1 MKVLITGA
9 GQDSSLSTYL
19 HLVRG
24 DQVYVLTRRRAD
36 GLTGQM
42 QKVIDVLGESPF
54 FVYADLTE
62 YENVFDIVRELKPDM
77 IYHYGA
83 MSFVPYSY
91 NNPIYTA
98 QVNELSAYAILEAV
112 RKHSPD
118 TKVFLPASSEVFGK
132 PLEYPQRLSTPLA
145 PVSPY
150 AISKVALLYI
160 ADYYR
165 KVWKLKVYDFITFN
179 HESELRG
186 EEFVTMKIVKNLVK
200 KGHVVL
206 GNIEAKKDWGYAG
219 EYVKIFDRVM
229 EKEEPKRYILC
240 TGVIA
245 SVKDFLSYV
254 ISKVGGTY
262 EIDESLYRPV
272 DAEGMTCDVTEVPI
286 KPQYMWWDVADIM
299 IKYVKYGTLTFPEV
313 LGKV

>member
-9 GQDSSLSTYL
+9 GQDSSLTTYL

-36 GLTGQM
+36 GLTDQM
-42 QKVIDVLGESPF
+42 REVIEIANKSPEF
-54 FVYADLTE
+54 IYADLIE
-62 YENVFDIVRELKPDM
+62 YEKVFNIVQELKPDM
-77 IYHYGA
+77 IYHHGA

-91 NNPIYTA
+91 ENPIYTNE
-98 QVNELSAYAILEAV
+98 VNYLSAYAILEAV
-112 RKHSPD
+112 RKHSPG

-132 PLEYPQRLSTPLA
+132 PVEYPQRLSTPLA

-165 KVWKLKVYDFITFN
+165 KVWKLNVYDFITFN

-200 KGHVVL
+200 KGHVKL
-206 GNIEAKKDWGYAG
+206 GNIEARKDWGYAG
-219 EYVKIFDRVM
+219 EYVKIFNKVM
-229 EKEEPKRYILC
+229 ESEEPNRYMIC

-245 SVKDFLSYV
+245 TVKDFLKYV
-254 ISKVGGTY
+254 MSKVGGTY
-262 EIDESLYRPV
+262 EIDQSLYRPI
-272 DAEGMTCDVTEVPI
+272 DAENMTCDIDEVPI
-286 KPQYMWWDVADIM
+286 RPRYMWWDVADIM
-299 IKYVKYGTLTFPEV
+299 IKYVKDGVPTFTEV
-313 LGKV
+313 LG

>member
-9 GQDSSLSTYL
+9 GQDSSLSTYY
-19 HLVRG
+19 HMKRG
-24 DQVYVLTRRRAD
+24 DQVYVLTRRRTD
-36 GLTGQM
+36 GLTEQMEQVVNILGQ
-42 QKVIDVLGESPF
+42 SPV
-54 FVYADLTE
+54 FVHADLTE
-62 YENVFDIVRELKPDM
+62 YENVFEIVRELKPDM

-91 NNPIYTA
+91 DNPIYTA

-112 RKHSPD
+112 RKHSPG

-132 PLEYPQRLSTPLA
+132 PVEYPQRLSTPLA

-165 KVWKLKVYDFITFN
+165 KVWKLNVYDFITFN

-200 KGHVVL
+200 KGHVKL
-206 GNIEAKKDWGYAG
+206 GNIEARKDWGYAG
-219 EYVKIFDRVM
+219 EYVKIFNKVM
-229 EKEEPKRYILC
+229 ESEEPNRYMIC

-245 SVKDFLSYV
+245 TVKDFLKYV
-254 ISKVGGTY
+254 MSKVGGTY
-262 EIDESLYRPV
+262 EIDQSLYRPI
-272 DAEGMTCDVTEVPI
+272 DAENMTCDIDEVPI
-286 KPQYMWWDVADIM
+286 RPRYMWWDVADIM
-299 IKYVKYGTLTFPEV
+299 IKYVKDGVPTFTEV
-313 LGKV
+313 LGGV

>member
-1 MKVLITGA
+1 M
-9 GQDSSLSTYL
+9 
-19 HLVRG
+19 
-24 DQVYVLTRRRAD
+24 YVLTRRRTD
-36 GLTGQM
+36 GLTEQMEQVVNILGQ
-42 QKVIDVLGESPF
+42 SPV
-54 FVYADLTE
+54 FVHADLTE
-62 YENVFDIVRELKPDM
+62 YENVFEIIRELKPDM

-91 NNPIYTA
+91 DNPIYTA

-112 RKHSPD
+112 RKHSPG

-132 PLEYPQRLSTPLA
+132 PVEYPQRLSTPLA

-165 KVWKLKVYDFITFN
+165 KVWKLNVYDFITFN

-200 KGHVVL
+200 KGHVKL
-206 GNIEAKKDWGYAG
+206 GNIEARKDWGYAG
-219 EYVKIFDRVM
+219 EYVKIFNKVM
-229 EKEEPKRYILC
+229 ESEEPNRYMIC

-245 SVKDFLSYV
+245 TVKDFLKYV
-254 ISKVGGTY
+254 MSKVGGTY
-262 EIDESLYRPV
+262 EIDQSLYRPI
-272 DAEGMTCDVTEVPI
+272 DAENMTCDIDEVPI
-286 KPQYMWWDVADIM
+286 RPRYMWWDVADIM
-299 IKYVKYGTLTFPEV
+299 IKYVKDGVPTFTEV
-313 LGKV
+313 LGGV

>member
-9 GQDSSLSTYL
+9 GQDSSLTAYL

-42 QKVIDVLGESPF
+42 RKVIEIANKSPEF
-54 FVYADLTE
+54 IYADLTE
-62 YENVFDIVRELKPDM
+62 YEKVFNIVQELKPNM

-91 NNPIYTA
+91 ENPIYTNE
-98 QVNELSAYAILEAV
+98 VNYLSAYAILEAV
-112 RKHSPD
+112 RKHSPE
-118 TKVFLPASSEVFGK
+118 TKVFLPSSSEVFGH
-132 PLEYPQRLSTPLA
+132 PLEYPQTLSTPLA

-150 AISKVALLYI
+150 AISKVALMYT
-160 ADYYR
+160 ATYYR
-165 KVWKLKVYDFITFN
+165 KVWGLKVYDFITFN

-186 EEFVTMKIVKNLVK
+186 EEFVTMKIVKNLVE
-200 KGHVVL
+200 KGYVRL
-206 GNIEAKKDWGYAG
+206 GNIKAEKDWGYAG
-219 EYVKIFDRVM
+219 EYVKIFNKVM
-229 EKEEPKRYILC
+229 EGEEPKRYILC

-245 SVKDFLSYV
+245 SVEDFLNYV
-254 ISKVGGTY
+254 MQKVGGTY
-262 EIDESLYRPV
+262 EIDPSLFRPL
-272 DAEGMTCDVTEVPI
+272 DAEEMVCDVSEVPI
-286 KPQYMWWDVADIM
+286 KPRYTWRDVADIM
-299 IKYVKYGTLTFPEV
+299 IKYVKDGIPTFPEV

>member
-9 GQDSSLSTYL
+9 GQDSSLSTYY
-19 HLVRG
+19 HMKRG
-24 DQVYVLTRRRAD
+24 DSVYVLTRRRTD
-36 GLTGQM
+36 GLTEQMEQVVNILGQ
-42 QKVIDVLGESPF
+42 SPV
-54 FVYADLTE
+54 FVHADLTE
-62 YENVFDIVRELKPDM
+62 YENVFEIVRELKPDM

-91 NNPIYTA
+91 ENPIYTA

-112 RKHSPD
+112 RKHSPG

-132 PLEYPQRLSTPLA
+132 PVEYPQRLSTPLA

-165 KVWKLKVYDFITFN
+165 KVWKLNVYDFITFN

-200 KGHVVL
+200 KGHVKL
-206 GNIEAKKDWGYAG
+206 GNIEARKDWGYAG
-219 EYVKIFDRVM
+219 EYVKIFNKVM
-229 EKEEPKRYILC
+229 ESEEPNRYMIC

-245 SVKDFLSYV
+245 TVKDFLKYV
-254 ISKVGGTY
+254 MSKVGGTY
-262 EIDESLYRPV
+262 EIDQSLYRPI
-272 DAEGMTCDVTEVPI
+272 DAENMTCDIDEVPI
-286 KPQYMWWDVADIM
+286 RPRYMWWDVADIM
-299 IKYVKYGTLTFPEV
+299 IKYVKDGVPTFTEV
-313 LGKV
+313 LG

>member
-9 GQDSSLSTYL
+9 GQDSSLTAYL

-42 QKVIDVLGESPF
+42 RKVIEIANKSPEF
-54 FVYADLTE
+54 IYADLTE
-62 YENVFDIVRELKPDM
+62 YEKVFNVVQELKPDM

-91 NNPIYTA
+91 ENPIYTNE
-98 QVNELSAYAILEAV
+98 VNCLSAYAILEAV
-112 RKHSPD
+112 RKHSPE
-118 TKVFLPASSEVFGK
+118 TKVFLPSSSEVFGH
-132 PLEYPQRLSTPLA
+132 PLEYPQTLSTPLA

-150 AISKVALLYI
+150 AISKVALMYT
-160 ADYYR
+160 ATYYR
-165 KVWKLKVYDFITFN
+165 KVWGLKVYDFITFN

-186 EEFVTMKIVKNLVK
+186 EEFVTMKIVKNLVE
-200 KGHVVL
+200 KGYVRL
-206 GNIEAKKDWGYAG
+206 GNIKAEKDWGYAG
-219 EYVKIFDRVM
+219 EYVKIFNKVM
-229 EKEEPKRYILC
+229 EGEEPKRYILC

-245 SVKDFLSYV
+245 SVEDFLNYV
-254 ISKVGGTY
+254 MQKVGGTY
-262 EIDESLYRPV
+262 EIDPSLFRPL
-272 DAEGMTCDVTEVPI
+272 DAEEMVCDVSEVPI
-286 KPQYMWWDVADIM
+286 KPRYTWRDVADIM
-299 IKYVKYGTLTFPEV
+299 IKYVKDGIPTFPEV

>member
-9 GQDSSLSTYL
+9 GQDSSLSTYF
-19 HLVRG
+19 HMKKG

-36 GLTGQM
+36 GLTDQM
-42 QKVIDVLGESPF
+42 RKVVEILNESPV

-112 RKHSPD
+112 RKHTPE
-118 TKVFLPASSEVFGK
+118 TKVFLPASSEVFGH
-132 PLEYPQRLSTPLA
+132 PLEYPQNITTPLA

-150 AISKVALLYI
+150 GISKVALMYI
-160 ADYYR
+160 ASYYR
-165 KVWKLKVYDFITFN
+165 KVWRLKVYDFITFN

-186 EEFVTMKIVKNLVK
+186 EEFVTMKIVKNLVE
-200 KGHVVL
+200 KGYVKL
-206 GNIEAKKDWGYAG
+206 GNIKAEKDWGYAG
-219 EYVKIFDRVM
+219 EYVKIFNKVM
-229 EKEEPKRYILC
+229 EGYEPRRYILC

-245 SVKDFLSYV
+245 SVENFLSYV
-254 ISKVGGTY
+254 MEKVGGTY
-262 EIDESLYRPV
+262 EIDPNLYRLL
-272 DAEGMTCDVTEVPI
+272 DAEEMTCDLSDVVI
-286 KPQYMWWDVADIM
+286 KPRYTWRDVADIM
-299 IKYVKYGTLTFPEV
+299 IKYVKDGIPTFPDV
-313 LGKV
+313 LGGV

>member
-9 GQDSSLSTYL
+9 GQDSSLTTYL

-36 GLTGQM
+36 GLTDQM
-42 QKVIDVLGESPF
+42 REVIEIANKSPEF
-54 FVYADLTE
+54 IYADLIE
-62 YENVFDIVRELKPDM
+62 YEKVFNIVQELKPDM
-77 IYHYGA
+77 IYHCGA

-91 NNPIYTA
+91 ENPIYTNE
-98 QVNELSAYAILEAV
+98 VNYLSAYAILEAV
-112 RKHSPD
+112 RKHSPE
-118 TKVFLPASSEVFGK
+118 TKVFLPSSSEVFGH
-132 PLEYPQRLSTPLA
+132 PLEYPQTLSTPLA

-150 AISKVALLYI
+150 AISKVALMYT
-160 ADYYR
+160 ATYYR
-165 KVWKLKVYDFITFN
+165 KVWGLKVYDFIAFN

-206 GNIEAKKDWGYAG
+206 GNIDARKDWGYAG
-219 EYVKIFDRVM
+219 EYVKIFNRVM

-245 SVKDFLSYV
+245 SVKDFLRYV

-299 IKYVKYGTLTFPEV
+299 IKYVKDGIPTFPEV